1 MEVPLADGTSTYT
14 DSVTVVSDRFK
25 RPEPG
30 VASEQTL
37 TSADLLDLRGVIADN
52 PLRAV
57 QALPGVATGD
67 DFRSELSVR
76 GFDFRHMNV
85 SVDGVTTRWLVHAVE
100 GRTDTGSVSVLNGDV
115 LDRVTLDAGAYP
127 QERPGRTG
135 ASLSFDIREGS
146 RDANTFHLAVSGSSA
161 SFVGDGPLGHTKRGS
176 WLFSIRQSYLQWLLR
191 KIDPT
196 TNDGFAFTDSQAKF
210 VFDLTPRHQVQ
221 VTLVGGQS
229 RLAEREGILDR
240 WHRRGCR
247 PAGLGVVTLNPGRCG
262 GADAE
267 VRAHRRPVQQPGP
280 LLQSLGQG
288 TETELAYVAGAAW
301 AIRGPLVAKAHL
313 YLQRQ
318 RQHVELHDYTF
329 ANMGGNVVTQVNTII
344 VGGET
349 GVRSGDASLGWRLP
363 SGGTVDGG
371 AQLSR
376 LSLTGQTVT
385 SPWLLI
391 SAPVGARLPS
401 EGARTLLINSRSRSV
416 DGHIW

>member
-1 MEVPLADGTSTYT
+1 M
-14 DSVTVVSDRFK
+14 
-25 RPEPG
+25 
-30 VASEQTL
+30 
-37 TSADLLDLRGVIADN
+37 
-52 PLRAV
+52 
-57 QALPGVATGD
+57 
-67 DFRSELSVR
+67 
-76 GFDFRHMNV
+76 
-85 SVDGVTTRWLVHAVE
+85 TTRWLVHAVE

-191 KIDPT
+191 KIHPT

-229 RLAEREGILDR
+229 RLAEREENPGPNGIGAGVG
-240 WHRRGCR
+240 H
-247 PAGLGVVTLNPGRCG
+247 AGLGVVTLRSTVGAAVLTQKFALIGDRFNNQGRF
-262 GADAE
+262 
-267 VRAHRRPVQQPGP
+267 
-280 LLQSLGQG
+280 LQSLGQG

-329 ANMGGNVVTQVNTII
+329 ANMGRNVVTQVNTII

-391 SAPVGARLPS
+391 SAPVGARLTLRG
-401 EGARTLLINSRSRSV
+401 GANIAHQFPDLISWRAHLVIRRRARSARARSRAAPSTACRPRCARR
-416 DGHIW
+416 